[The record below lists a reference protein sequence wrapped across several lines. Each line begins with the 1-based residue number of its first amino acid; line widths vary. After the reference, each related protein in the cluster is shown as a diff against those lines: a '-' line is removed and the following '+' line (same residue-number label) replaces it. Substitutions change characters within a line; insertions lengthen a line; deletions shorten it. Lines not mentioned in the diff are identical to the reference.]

1 MPSGDRHARDL
12 IWGLSSDALRGH
24 NRRRVLRAIMVSPA
38 TQVKLAKFTNL
49 SQATVSGIVQE
60 LQRDGIVVVDGTDSE
75 RGKKVSLTPVR
86 GVAIGVEVS
95 YDSIVVAAR
104 RVDGPHV
111 EADGSSRGAEH
122 GSQAW
127 IRECV
132 QLIKDVVRRTGLGE
146 SDIVSIGLGVPAGI
160 EPRTGTVS
168 QVAWALDWQRG
179 MDPGAGLRE
188 HFPGI
193 PVIVDNEANFAAYGE
208 YLYGGGRNTET
219 VLFVKSSSSVSAG
232 LITNGLIYRGRHGLA
247 SEIGHLVMDPQGSV
261 CQCGNRGCLETVV
274 GGARLVEQVRRA
286 YVGYRVD
293 LPTSLANVVERA
305 KSGDL
310 LCRRVLQDA
319 GRGIGM
325 ALARTCNLLNPEK
338 VFVGGELGRAADL
351 LIEPATE
358 MMRQH
363 ALGGMFNYVA
373 PMTVEASELGLQA
386 GAQGALAFALNVD
399 RAVDLKK
406 PTL

>member
-1 MPSGDRHARDL
+1 MPSGDKHARGL
-12 IWGLSSDALRGH
+12 IWGKPSDAQRGN
-24 NRRRVLRAIMVSPA
+24 NRRRVLRAIMVAPN
-38 TQVKLAKFTNL
+38 TQVRLARFTHL
-49 SQATVSGIVQE
+49 SQATVSGIVQD
-60 LQRDGIVVVDGTDSE
+60 LQREGVVVVDGNDSE
-75 RGKKVSLTPVR
+75 RGKKVSLTSVR

-95 YDSIVVAAR
+95 YDSVIVAAR
-104 RVDGPHV
+104 RVDGPRV
-111 EADGSSRGAEH
+111 EVDRSSRGAEH
-122 GSQAW
+122 GSQVW

-132 QLIKDVVRRTGLGE
+132 SLIKDVVRRTGLDDT
-146 SDIVSIGLGVPAGI
+146 DIVSIGLGIPAAV
-160 EPRTGTVS
+160 EPRTGTIS
-168 QVAWALDWQRG
+168 QVAWALDWERG
-179 MDPGAGLRE
+179 MDVGARLRE
-188 HFPGI
+188 HFPGV
-193 PVIVDNEANFAAYGE
+193 PVIMDNEANFAAYGE
-208 YLYGGGRNTET
+208 FLYGGGRGAET
-219 VLFVKSSSSVSAG
+219 VLFVKSSTSVSAG
-232 LITNGLIYRGRHGLA
+232 LVINGLIYRGRHGLA
-247 SEIGHLVMDPQGSV
+247 SEIGHLVMDPQGVV

-286 YVGYRVD
+286 YIGYRVD

-338 VFVGGELGRAADL
+338 VFIGGELGRAADL
-351 LIEPATE
+351 LIEPAAE

-399 RAVDLKK
+399 HVQPA
-406 PTL
+406 

>member
-12 IWGLSSDALRGH
+12 IWGQSSDAHRGY

-38 TQVKLAKFTNL
+38 TQVRLARFTKL
-49 SQATVSGIVQE
+49 SQATVSGIVQD
-60 LQRDGIVVVDGTDSE
+60 LQREGLVVVDGTDSE
-75 RGKKVSLTPVR
+75 RGKKVSLTSVR

-95 YDSIVVAAR
+95 YDSIFVAAR
-104 RVDGPHV
+104 RVDSPRV
-111 EADGSSRGAEH
+111 EADSSSRGAEH

-132 QLIKDVVRRTGLGE
+132 QLIKEVVRRTGLGE
-146 SDIVSIGLGVPAGI
+146 SDIVSIGLGIPAAV
-160 EPRTGTVS
+160 EPRTGTIS
-168 QVAWALDWQRG
+168 QVAWALDWERG
-179 MDPGAGLRE
+179 MDPGARLQE
-188 HFPGI
+188 HFPSV
-193 PVIVDNEANFAAYGE
+193 PVIMDNEANFAAYGE
-208 YLYGGGRNTET
+208 YLYGGGRDAET
-219 VLFVKSSSSVSAG
+219 VLFVKSSTSVSAG
-232 LITNGLIYRGRHGLA
+232 LVISGLIYRGRHGLA
-247 SEIGHLVMDPQGSV
+247 SEIGHLVMDPQGVV

-338 VFVGGELGRAADL
+338 VFIGGELGRAADL

-363 ALGGMFNYVA
+363 ALGGMFNYVE

-399 RAVDLKK
+399 RT
-406 PTL
+406 PN